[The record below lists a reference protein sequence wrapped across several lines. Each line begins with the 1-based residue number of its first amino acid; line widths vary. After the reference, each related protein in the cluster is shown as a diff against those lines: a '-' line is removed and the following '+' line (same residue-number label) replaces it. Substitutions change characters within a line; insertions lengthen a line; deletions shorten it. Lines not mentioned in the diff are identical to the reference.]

1 MSSEI
6 KLMQKV
12 EKRKK
17 NFFREVQ
24 GEFKKIS
31 WTTKLELILST
42 KIVLI
47 GILFFS
53 FAIYF
58 ADILIRN
65 VLNLI
70 NLFAKLILG

>member
-6 KLMQKV
+6 KLMQKE
-12 EKRKK
+12 EKRKN

-24 GEFKKIS
+24 GEFNKIS
-31 WTTKLELILST
+31 WTTKVELILST

-47 GILFFS
+47 GILVFS